1 MQVIDPL
8 HIGQN
13 VKEVLGCDLY
23 VVPVSDPMEQMDAI
37 RKKHG
42 EGRHKALAA
51 MIAETL
57 KP

>member
-1 MQVIDPL
+1 MAEDVL
-8 HIGQN
+8 AGLRLSA
-13 VKEVLGCDLY
+13 EVLGCDLY